1 MQFYIIVICLTIIV
15 IFNIFVYILWK
26 KVSKLEYNI
35 IRLFKKRNNQVV
47 SIYQITKWYLSR
59 IDEIYKEFF
68 DLKRKDFWENSFNIW
83 LNDKIITYK
92 KIHNEIDFIFKVCEQ
107 NKKIYLNA
115 KYLYFKDSI
124 LDKSNEIWN
133 KLEIYNKIK
142 KEYQVYKK
150 ISNLTILWLFI
161 K

>member
-1 MQFYIIVICLTIIV
+1 MEFYIIITLLTII
-15 IFNIFVYILWK
+15 ILFNFFVYFLWRK
-26 KVSKLEYNI
+26 IEKLEYYI
-35 IRLFKKRNNQVV
+35 IWLFKKRNNQVTC
-47 SIYQITKWYLSR
+47 IYQITKWYLSR
-59 IDEIYKEFF
+59 TEEIYKEFF
-68 DLKRKDFWENSFNIW
+68 DLKRKDFWENSFNVW
-83 LNDKIITYK
+83 LNEKIITYK

-107 NKKIYLNA
+107 NKKIYLNE

-142 KEYQVYKK
+142 KEYNIYKK
-150 ISNLTILWLFI
+150 ISNLTIIWIFV